1 MKKEL
6 LLAKDFVLNS
16 STPAETL
23 EMADMYITMYNRN
36 PKNFDLPQQ
45 HEAIRGIVFEYA
57 DKPLQFVEYVKE
69 VRDEMPKEHY
79 QSTHEVFRKIQS
91 RVVQQER
98 RRRLYEGVD
107 QIETVV
113 NQKFTFGQRQAVM
126 AWLEAYWGKERL
138 AKLDDA
144 RRARGVNRLTT
155 EERGEICDEFW
166 AEIDNQLEHNI
177 VPVPPEIVYAK
188 LASLESHK
196 PNRVRDVP

>member
-1 MKKEL
+1 MENDIS
-6 LLAKDFVLNS
+6 LAKGFVLDS
-16 STPAETL
+16 AHPAEVL
-23 EMADMYITMYNRN
+23 ELVDMYITMYNRN
-36 PKNFDLPQQ
+36 PKNFVLPQQ
-45 HEAIRGIVFEYA
+45 HAAIKGIVFRFA
-57 DKPLQFVEYVKE
+57 DSPLQFVDFVKG
-69 VRDEMPKEHY
+69 VRDELPKEHY

-98 RRRLYEGVD
+98 RRRLYEGVA
-107 QIETVV
+107 QIETSV
-113 NQKFTFGQRQAVM
+113 NQKFTFGQKQAVM

-144 RRARGVNRLTT
+144 RRTRGVNRLTSD
-155 EERGEICDEFW
+155 ERGEICDEFW

-196 PNRVRDVP
+196 PNRV